1 MAGRHDLDERRAVY
15 RLQGL
20 SLRSPVPL
28 TGYVPPDG
36 LHDVDVR
43 WTPWKPVPADPAP
56 GRLVAAAFASGRCLY
71 AATEEGGR
79 WTLRVGGICDFVI
92 DGSLDAVECR
102 LDPGADPAFVA
113 VLLAGL
119 VVAFL
124 LNLAGECVLHASAV
138 EIDGVA
144 LAFAGPSGAGKS
156 TLAALL
162 CGDGARLITDD
173 VLRLGIDEG
182 VVCVGGGPQLRL
194 RPGAAW
200 TLDEFAVRPSSEP
213 TVDGRLAVSPPA
225 STAGDVPL
233 SVVVLP
239 RLSREAAA
247 IELRPV
253 PGAASV
259 MRLAAAC
266 RVTGWCD
273 PAMLRTT
280 FLALTQ
286 VATRVEVIEAVIPWG
301 QASPRATVSALR
313 ALARR
318 AR

>member
-1 MAGRHDLDERRAVY
+1 MEDEPAVY
-15 RLQGL
+15 RLHGL
-20 SLRSPVPL
+20 LVRSALPL
-28 TGYVPPDG
+28 SGFVRPDG
-36 LHDVDVR
+36 QHDVDVR
-43 WTPWKPVPADPAP
+43 WTPWKSVPAEPPP
-56 GRLVAAAFASGRCLY
+56 GRLVAAAVASGRLLY
-71 AATEEGGR
+71 AAAEEGGR

-144 LAFAGPSGAGKS
+144 VAFAGPSGGGKS

-162 CGDGARLITDD
+162 CGTGARLITDD
-173 VLRLGIDEG
+173 VLRLGVAEG

-200 TLDEFAVRPSSEP
+200 TLDEFVVRPPSSP
-213 TVDGRLAVSPPA
+213 TVDGRLAVRPP
-225 STAGDVPL
+225 SSGGDDVPL
-233 SVVVLP
+233 SAVVLP
-239 RLSREAAA
+239 RLSREAST
-247 IELRPV
+247 IERRIV
-253 PGAASV
+253 RGAASV
-259 MRLAAAC
+259 MQLAAAS
-266 RVTGWCD
+266 RITGWCD
-273 PAMLRTT
+273 PAMQRRN
-280 FLALTQ
+280 FLALTK
-286 VATRVEVIEAVIPWG
+286 VAGRIEVIEAVIPWG
-301 QASPRATVSALR
+301 QASPRTTASTLR

>member
-1 MAGRHDLDERRAVY
+1 MDDEPAVY
-15 RLQGL
+15 RLHGL
-20 SLRSPVPL
+20 LLRSALPL
-28 TGYVPPDG
+28 SGFVQRDG
-36 LHDVDVR
+36 RHDVDVQ
-43 WTPWKPVPADPAP
+43 WTTWKAVPAHPAP
-56 GRLVAAAFASGRCLY
+56 GRLVAASVASGRSLY

-79 WTLRVGGICDFVI
+79 WTVRVGGICDFVI

-102 LDPGADPAFVA
+102 LDPEADPALA
-113 VLLAGL
+113 SVLLAGL

-138 EIDGVA
+138 EIDGSAV
-144 LAFAGPSGAGKS
+144 AFAGPSGAGKS

-173 VLRLGIDEG
+173 VLRLGFEEG

-200 TLDEFAVRPSSEP
+200 TLDEFAVRPPCGP
-213 TVDGRLAVSPPA
+213 TVDGRLAVSPAPSGA
-225 STAGDVPL
+225 DDVPL
-233 SVVVLP
+233 SAIVLP
-239 RLSREAAA
+239 RLSRRASTV
-247 IELRPV
+247 ELRRV
-253 PGAASV
+253 RAAASV
-259 MRLAAAC
+259 MQLAAAC

-273 PAMLRTT
+273 PAVLRTN

-301 QASPRATVSALR
+301 DASPPATVGALR

-318 AR
+318 SR